1 MSLVSNCVENFT
13 LPKIKIKNHV
23 KPLMRMSFVCD
34 IHNLVLVV
42 RQACL
47 QGGVL
52 RFIPINIYFYPLPY
66 NFRFWIGCLT
76 KNANCKCLCF
86 FIVPVL
92 NSCWRDFKVNWRDFK
107 VNHPFCR
114 ARQMV

>member
-1 MSLVSNCVENFT
+1 MENFT

-52 RFIPINIYFYPLPY
+52 RFIPINIFTHFLTILD
-66 NFRFWIGCLT
+66 FGLDALT